1 MSPLRRLAAWRK
13 PAHPTVLALGL
24 LVTIGYIV
32 LSRDFG
38 TTRDEPIRNAFGEH
52 VLAYWAG
59 GSAEFPGGP
68 HLRVYGGL
76 FDVSAL
82 LVHEVL
88 GGDLWTNRHYVNAAY
103 GGVGIL
109 AIGLFAARLFGTPVG
124 VGTVVLLALSPRFL
138 AHAMNNPKD
147 APFAALCSVALL
159 SFTLLRA
166 TPPFVTWPGAIA
178 IGLALALPLNVRPA
192 ALLYW
197 GYLGLTIGVLAL
209 RARDFSFRTM
219 TAAAA
224 RLAAITA
231 IMLLAGC
238 ATWPWAQGNP
248 FVRPFEAL
256 FALSDFRWP
265 GRVLFQGEVVS
276 ALNVPP
282 TYLPVLLSL
291 TNPPIVL
298 AGALA
303 SVVALAAGRRRRL
316 LMLGLWFVVL
326 LPVVTAIVKG
336 STLYN
341 GWRHMLFIYPPLVVL
356 AALGWHAVWERARGR
371 AVRAAVAGLFVLGCT
386 EPLWFMIRNH
396 PNQVVYFNAL
406 AGGPRGAAGRFEL
419 DYWANSYL
427 QAMRWCDELAHAS
440 GTPLVVAGT
449 PQRVVRFDARR
460 FPAIAAARLM
470 RGDHHLELRLLRSE
484 LGPSA
489 ADRRG
494 VLHAIRMSDGTPLA
508 MVVPGPRWLEVRDR
522 LQPHLDRQN
531 AAQASR

>member
-1 MSPLRRLAAWRK
+1 MSQRRSAALAW
-13 PAHPTVLALGL
+13 PAHRTVLALGL
-24 LVTIGYIV
+24 LITIAFVV

-59 GSAEFPGGP
+59 GDALFPGGP

-82 LVHEVL
+82 LVHGVV
-88 GGDLWTNRHYVNAAY
+88 GGDLWTNRHYVNAAF
-103 GGVGIL
+103 GGLGIL
-109 AIGLFAARLFGTPVG
+109 AVGLFAARLFGTPAG
-124 VGTVVLLALSPRFL
+124 LATMVLLALSPRFM

-166 TPPFVTWPGAIA
+166 APPFVTWPGAIG

-197 GYLGLTIGVLAL
+197 GYLGLAVGAL
-209 RARDFSFRTM
+209 TVRARDYSVRTLS
-219 TAAAA
+219 AVAA
-224 RLAAITA
+224 RLAVITVV
-231 IMLLAGC
+231 MLLAGC

-256 FALSDFRWP
+256 LVLGDFRWP
-265 GRVLFQGEVVS
+265 GRVLFQGQVVS

-282 TYLPVLLSL
+282 TYLPVMLSL
-291 TNPPIVL
+291 TNPPVVL
-298 AGALA
+298 AGMLA
-303 SVVALAAGRRRRL
+303 SVVALGASRRQRL
-316 LMLGLWFVVL
+316 LALGLWFVVL
-326 LPVVTAIVKG
+326 FPVVTAIVKG

-341 GWRHMLFIYPPLVVL
+341 GWRHVLFIYPPLVVL
-356 AALGWHAVWERARGR
+356 AVLGWQFAWERARSRSLR
-371 AVRAAVAGLFVLGCT
+371 AVVAGLFLVGCA
-386 EPLWFMIRNH
+386 EPLWFMARNH
-396 PNQVVYFNAL
+396 PHQVVYFNAL
-406 AGGPRGAAGRFEL
+406 TGGPKGAAGRFEL

-427 QAMRWCDELAHAS
+427 QAMKWCAELAERS

-460 FPAIAAARLM
+460 FPGIAAARLT
-470 RGDHHLELRLLRSE
+470 RGEHHLELRLLRSE

-494 VLHAIRMSDGTPLA
+494 VLHVVRMSDGTPLA
-508 MVVPGPRWLEVRDR
+508 IVRRGPRWRQVQELVM
-522 LQPHLDRQN
+522 PHLERT
-531 AAQASR
+531 AVAEARR